1 MLALQKWHG
10 SNDIRM
16 LDYAFT
22 YEGVLEA
29 VMAGNTTSEILSHLR
44 SLPFAERQTLL
55 CTLCSIRK
63 EIADSCR
70 DHGEQIS
77 QLLTSECLHF
87 VDGHATC
94 RLGEVT

>member
-1 MLALQKWHG
+1 MLALQEERG
-10 SNDIRM
+10 IDDTRL

-29 VMAGNTTSEILSHLR
+29 VMAGDTTSEIISRLR

-55 CTLCSIRK
+55 CTVCSIRK

-70 DHGEQIS
+70 DHGEQVS
-77 QLLTSECLHF
+77 KLLTSECRDF
-87 VDGHATC
+87 VGGRPTC
-94 RLGEVT
+94 RLGK